1 MMGRPSFTEYGSF
14 YQTYINYTNGKNYK
28 DLAEQHN
35 QQIIEFWYSI
45 PIEKINHTYAPEK
58 WTIKQML
65 QHVIDTERIFAY
77 RALAVSRKELTPIAG
92 FDENE
97 YARNATAE
105 NRNWKDMLD
114 EWKTVRHST
123 NLLFDSFT
131 DEQMQNMGTAS
142 NYPISVNA
150 LGFIIFGHALH
161 HVRILKERYGIHF

>member
-1 MMGRPSFTEYGSF
+1 MARPESIEYGSF
-14 YQTYINYTNGKNYK
+14 YKTYINYTIGIDYE
-28 DLAEQHN
+28 DLVKQHN
-35 QQIIEFWYSI
+35 REIIEFWSAI
-45 PIEKINHTYAPEK
+45 HEDKINFKYAPEK

-77 RALAVSRKELTPIAG
+77 RALAVSRKETTPIAG

-97 YARNATAE
+97 YAQNATAE
-105 NRNWKDMLD
+105 NRNWNDMLE
-114 EWKTVRHST
+114 EWKVVRQST

-131 DEQMQNMGTAS
+131 DDQLQNMGIAS
-142 NYPISVNA
+142 NCPVSVNA